1 MGQQWRGMVL
11 DATIDGM
18 SVKELKA
25 LITDG
30 GLRFQDCTEKSELKA
45 RAREANEQL
54 LQRMWERFSALS
66 DEEMMEWIVD
76 AEDNRLKAMHGSSWE
91 QHATCIA
98 PLPQGMGRRDVKMMV
113 NMMLSGAMEALDS
126 CKPREA

>member
-1 MGQQWRGMVL
+1 MVL

-54 LQRMWERFSALS
+54 LQRMWEVSHCTAHSVSHCTTHSVCASLYGSRTLCLRGSQHSA
-66 DEEMMEWIVD
+66 
-76 AEDNRLKAMHGSSWE
+76 
-91 QHATCIA
+91 T
-98 PLPQGMGRRDVKMMV
+98 RR
-113 NMMLSGAMEALDS
+113 
-126 CKPREA
+126 